1 MKYDNCPIC
10 NSDIK
15 RWIIKKTESGLFDI
29 DSCNSCG
36 FAFVNPR
43 PDLDFLM
50 KFYSVE
56 GHGKNKN
63 EITTLSAILE
73 QEKKYP
79 NSTVDAKRMMT
90 IILKLLNNSNYANEY
105 KLLDVGCGYG
115 FFSKEALEN
124 GFEVTA
130 LELAATER
138 EIANQMTGLRPI
150 EKSFE
155 DFQSGKQIYD
165 VVLMSQILEHAFDVN
180 LWMNKAFNIIK
191 PNGIISIAV
200 PNYNSIFRKVLQSK
214 DPFIC
219 PPAHLN
225 FFSLKSLSQ
234 LLSKHG
240 FKIYNVQY
248 VSRIPKDSIKNR
260 LARFGKILPNLIGNS
275 VPLMLKVIDSLHLG
289 MFINIY
295 AKKV

>member
-1 MKYDNCPIC
+1 MRYDNCPIC

-15 RWIIKKTESGLFDI
+15 RWITKKTESGLFDI
-29 DSCNSCG
+29 DLCNSCG

-63 EITTLSAILE
+63 EISTLASILE

-90 IILKLLNNSNYANEY
+90 TITKLLNNSNDANKY

-115 FFSKEALEN
+115 FFSNEALKN
-124 GFEVTA
+124 GFKVTA

-138 EIANQMTGLRPI
+138 KIAEQMTGLGPI
-150 EKSFE
+150 AKSFE

-200 PNYNSIFRKVLQSK
+200 PNYNSIFRKVFQSK

-225 FFSLKSLSQ
+225 FFSPKSLSQ

-240 FKIYNVQY
+240 FKVCGVQY
-248 VSRIPKDSIKNR
+248 VSRIPKDSIQKR
-260 LARFGKILPNLIGNS
+260 LARFGKILPNLISNS
-275 VPLMLKVIDSLHLG
+275 VPFILRGIDSLHLG
-289 MFINIY
+289 MIINIY